1 MLHPQTQ
8 LRFINDQ
15 LGYGVF
21 ATAVIPTGTIVYVQ
35 DGLDI
40 VIPPNSPLLQEP
52 IQRAQIDKYAI
63 IEADGQRTIAWDIGK
78 YVNHCCHANMLST
91 GYGFEIAVRDI
102 QPGEEMRDDYGLFN
116 LEWDID
122 LICTYEDCRE
132 RIKPT
137 DFSAQIRQW
146 DAQVQEALRH
156 TLDVAQPLWSLLD
169 AETESALN
177 GYLRTG
183 EDYWSVQRLQL

>member
-21 ATAVIPTGTIVYVQ
+21 ATAVIPVGTIVYVQ

-40 VIPPNSPLLQEP
+40 VIPPDSPLLQEP
-52 IQRAQIDKYAI
+52 VQRAQIDKYAI
-63 IEADGQRTIAWDIGK
+63 LEADGQRTIAWDIGK
-78 YVNHCCHANMLST
+78 YVNHCCQANMLST

-122 LICTYEDCRE
+122 LICTYDACRG
-132 RIKPT
+132 RIKPK
-137 DFSAQIRQW
+137 DFSTQIKQW
-146 DAQVQEALRH
+146 DAQVQNALRH

-169 AETESALN
+169 SETEAALQS
-177 GYLRTG
+177 YLRTG
-183 EDYWSVQRLQL
+183 ENYWSVQRLQL